1 MPASDRSTW
10 SARIEGNPVARG
22 PQGTFLGVTDRAR
35 LQNGTGK
42 AYPGRD
48 SAPTR
53 RRALEPSGVCSV
65 DTVNLTASRH
75 VFPVATFLADHGE
88 PLQPLFQRAGLPG
101 TCLDDP
107 KKLVPTAAI
116 WRFRELAAMRTGSAN
131 LTLTVMAPLALS
143 DLGAVGQALSGAP
156 TLLRTIQDFQRL
168 ARSESST
175 AILDLTPCHNG
186 DFLFSVQFSLRYQPG
201 EWQAELCLLM
211 WMLKVV
217 RLVDPNWSPTE
228 IWCYAGGTP
237 DRFRALE
244 SLTARPR
251 FNQSCTGFPIPASM
265 LALPLQR
272 CGRRAETEEVLLWST
287 APSESTSGAVNQL
300 IQAYADDRW
309 LTIQEASD
317 ALGLHPRALQRRL
330 AAEDKTF
337 SAILEEARAE
347 VAGRLL
353 EDTDASVCEIA
364 RRVGYSD
371 SSNFNR
377 AFRRWAAVLPS
388 EFRAQRQA
396 EPRP

>member
-1 MPASDRSTW
+1 
-10 SARIEGNPVARG
+10 
-22 PQGTFLGVTDRAR
+22 
-35 LQNGTGK
+35 
-42 AYPGRD
+42 
-48 SAPTR
+48 
-53 RRALEPSGVCSV
+53 V

-88 PLQPLFQRAGLPG
+88 PLQPLFQRAGLPR

-116 WRFRELAAMRTGSAN
+116 WRFRELAAMRTGSPN

-168 ARSESST
+168 AHSESST
-175 AILDLTPCHNG
+175 ATLDLTPCRNG
-186 DFLFSVQFSLRYQPG
+186 DVLFSVQFSLRYQPG

-217 RLVDPNWSPTE
+217 WLVDPKWSPTE
-228 IWCYAGGTP
+228 IWCYAGATP

-251 FNQSCTGFPIPASM
+251 FSQPCTGFPIPASM
-265 LALPLQR
+265 LALPQQR
-272 CGRRAETEEVLLWST
+272 CGRRAETEEALLWST

-309 LTIQEASD
+309 LTIAEASD
-317 ALGLHPRALQRRL
+317 ALGIHPRALQRRL
-330 AAEDKTF
+330 GAEDKTF
-337 SAILEEARAE
+337 SAILEETRAE

-353 EDTDASVCEIA
+353 EDTDASLCEIA
-364 RRVGYSD
+364 RRLGYSNL
-371 SSNFNR
+371 SNFNR

-388 EFRAQRQA
+388 EFRAQRRA
-396 EPRP
+396 ESRP